1 MLLLDAGKG
10 ALAVLLPGLVGAP
23 EWVVF
28 ATAPLVVIGH
38 NWPVFLGFRG
48 GKGAAVL
55 LGVSLGLFP
64 VITAICL
71 APIAVVMLLFRNVVL
86 GAATGYLVVC
96 LAVILTGAGWGMVVL
111 SILLAVLAG
120 AAYLLNFRTE
130 ISRLARAGDWGRLVL
145 FRFVD

>member
-1 MLLLDAGKG
+1 M
-10 ALAVLLPGLVGAP
+10 
-23 EWVVF
+23 
-28 ATAPLVVIGH
+28 
-38 NWPVFLGFRG
+38 
-48 GKGAAVL
+48 
-55 LGVSLGLFP
+55 
-64 VITAICL
+64 
-71 APIAVVMLLFRNVVL
+71 
-86 GAATGYLVVC
+86 VC